1 MAKVIRI
8 VIHCTSEPADAKR
21 NREYF
26 RKLFFEMY
34 GWRHW
39 GYHVIVYQN
48 GEWEVLQPL
57 PKQTAYG
64 GFIDAASM
72 ANGAQGYNQD
82 SLHIA
87 YVGGLST
94 TTFRYAD
101 TRTPQQK
108 ETLRVLVSK
117 FKVQYHINEVVG
129 HRDLPGVRKQCPC
142 FDARKEYENV

>member
-1 MAKVIRI
+1 MAKVNRI
-8 VIHCTSEPADAKR
+8 VIHCTADPEDAKR

-26 RKLFFEMY
+26 RKLFFENY
-34 GWRHW
+34 RWTHW

-48 GEWEVLQPL
+48 GEWEVLQQL
-57 PKQTAYG
+57 PKQTVYG
-64 GFIDAASM
+64 GFIDAGSLAF
-72 ANGAQGYNQD
+72 GARGYNGD

-94 TTFRYAD
+94 SSFRFAD
-101 TRTPQQK
+101 TRTLQQR
-108 ETLRVLVSK
+108 ETLRMLVSK
-117 FKVQYHINEVVG
+117 YKQLYKINEVVG